1 MPPGGVAP
9 IIIKP
14 EEVRVHLFTLFS
26 ILFSLFSILF
36 SPFFFFFFLSGKL
49 TCDIIGIP
57 CQLLKISGNL
67 DVTLSSGSVTA
78 VFFFLLLLNMDRVVR
93 ESGEEI
99 IFSTWSLIGFFF
111 FSFAL
116 SHPRL
121 MRPFS
126 TSLRSTTRPRMVS
139 SPGRSSSL

>member
-1 MPPGGVAP
+1 MESPQLSSSLKRFVF
-9 IIIKP
+9 I
-14 EEVRVHLFTLFS
+14 S
-26 ILFSLFSILF
+26 SLFSQFFFPFFLF
-36 SPFFFFFFLSGKL
+36 FFLQFFFFFFLSGKL

-93 ESGEEI
+93 ESGEI